1 MTDAQDHLKAW
12 QSFKQQGI
20 DGEFTLDKDIG
31 SALAAHCENLLTSLD
46 GMLKDAS
53 DLEFLSGYGG
63 LPSAQQLQQKFQQ
76 KAVGGATQDP
86 DDNAISRIKLH
97 IEIVTTM
104 REAYL
109 AAIGELQ
116 NVDQSYSQQ
125 MNAQT
130 EQTG

>member
-1 MTDAQDHLKAW
+1 MADAQDHLKTW
-12 QSFKQQGI
+12 QTFKQQGI
-20 DGEFTLDKDIG
+20 DGTFTLDEGIG
-31 SALAAHCENLLTSLD
+31 SALAARCETLLTSLD

-76 KAVGGATQDP
+76 KAVGGATHDP

-104 REAYL
+104 RDAYL
-109 AAIGELQ
+109 AAIGQLQ
-116 NVDQSYSQQ
+116 NVDESNSQQ
-125 MNAQT
+125 MNEQA